1 MQVVNMSDSASQDL
15 NSAQPVELEKSKDS
29 SVEPCNTK
37 PVLNGNTCVKKEEKA
52 LPACPDVTNGCDAA
66 VVDVEYIDSEN
77 LTDLPDVD
85 TSLNVRH

>member
-1 MQVVNMSDSASQDL
+1 MSDSASQDL
-15 NSAQPVELEKSKDS
+15 KSAQPVELEKSKDS

-37 PVLNGNTCVKKEEKA
+37 PVLNGNACVKKEEKA
-52 LPACPDVTNGCDAA
+52 LPDVTNGCDAA